1 MITQGPSAG
10 SGHVSGPYKIIQ
22 VGLGQWGVSWGTKVV
37 PSLGDV
43 EVVGWVDRSEQART
57 AFRDLTG
64 VAESSL
70 HGTLT
75 EALAANPDC
84 RIVLAPVAWPAHYAV
99 AQEALAAGCHL
110 LLEKP
115 LTVDAGQAAE
125 LAELAEARGVVF
137 AIDQNYRW
145 GAAVP
150 VVRESIRSGRL
161 GRLRSVSVRWHRDHG
176 GVRSHALIELAIH
189 HLDLARHLFDAN
201 GRSVTCVPH
210 TPLADRLDPTTG
222 ADALITLESGLVIN
236 YRLSTDGT
244 GPTTGWPGRWTIS
257 GDGALL
263 TWGEDTF
270 DGEPD
275 AQCVTLTAPDGMI
288 TRLPV
293 PERTGPGD
301 RAGVLREF
309 LDAADGRGTPTS
321 PAADNRHSVALLDAL
336 LTSAASGRTESV
348 AGSRS

>member
-1 MITQGPSAG
+1 MT
-10 SGHVSGPYKIIQ
+10 YKIIQ

-43 EVVGWVDRSEQART
+43 EVVGWADRSAEARA
-57 AFRDLTG
+57 AFRELTG

-70 HGTLT
+70 HASLT
-75 EALAANPDC
+75 EALEANPEC

-99 AQEALAAGCHL
+99 AKEALAAGCHL

-115 LTVDAGQAAE
+115 LTVHAGQAAE
-125 LAELAEARGVVF
+125 LAELAEASGVVF
-137 AIDQNYRW
+137 AIDQNYRC

-150 VVRESIRSGRL
+150 GVREAIRSGRL
-161 GRLRSVSVRWHRDHG
+161 GRLRTVSVRWHRDHG

-189 HLDLARHLFDAN
+189 HLDLARHLFGAN

-210 TPLADRLDPTTG
+210 TPLTDRLDPTTG
-222 ADALITLESGLVIN
+222 ADALITLDSGLVIN
-236 YRLSTDGT
+236 YHLSTEGT
-244 GPTTGWPGRWTIS
+244 APTTGWPGQWVIN
-257 GDGALL
+257 GDDAML
-263 TWGEDTF
+263 TWGGASFE
-270 DGEPD
+270 GEPD
-275 AQCVTLTAPDGMI
+275 AQSVTITAPDGMI

-293 PERTGPGD
+293 PEPTGPRD

-309 LDAADGRGTPTS
+309 LDAVDGRGTPTS

-336 LTSAASGRTESV
+336 LTSAATGRTEPV
-348 AGSRS
+348 AGDR